1 MQLIGLNML
10 EISRYTERDQEG
22 VKAVSLFEDQ
32 ILFAATAEDFLESE
46 SATMHLHVIKQDD
59 HIVGF
64 FKIDIAYFRDV
75 DFCSENCIGLRT
87 FVIDQKLQ
95 GKGIGKQ
102 ALMALFTYLAKYY
115 SNYQRVYLTVNCKN
129 TVARRCYEK
138 AGFAFTGER
147 YLGGLFGPQEI
158 MCHDI

>member
-1 MQLIGLNML
+1 ML
-10 EISRYTERDQEG
+10 VILRYTEKDQEG

-32 ILFAATAEDFLESE
+32 ILFAATADDFLESE
-46 SATMHLHVIKQDD
+46 SATMHLYVIKLNSQ
-59 HIVGF
+59 IVGF
-64 FKIDIAYFRDV
+64 FKIDIAYSHDV

-102 ALMALFTYLAKYY
+102 ALMVLFTYLAKNY
-115 SNYQRVYLTVNCKN
+115 SNYQRIYLTVNCKN
-129 TVARRCYEK
+129 TVAKRCYET
-138 AGFAFTGER
+138 AGFTFTGER

-158 MCHDI
+158 MYHDI

>member
-1 MQLIGLNML
+1 ML
-10 EISRYTERDQEG
+10 VISRYTEKDQEG

-32 ILFAATAEDFLESE
+32 ILFATTAEDFLESE
-46 SATMHLHVIKQDD
+46 SATMHLYVIKQDG

-64 FKIDIAYFRDV
+64 FKIDTVYFRDV

-102 ALMALFTYLAKYY
+102 ALMALFTYLAKNY
-115 SNYQRVYLTVNCKN
+115 SNYQRIYLTVNCKN
-129 TVARRCYEK
+129 TVAKRCYET
-138 AGFAFTGER
+138 AGFTFTGER

-158 MCHDI
+158 MYHDI